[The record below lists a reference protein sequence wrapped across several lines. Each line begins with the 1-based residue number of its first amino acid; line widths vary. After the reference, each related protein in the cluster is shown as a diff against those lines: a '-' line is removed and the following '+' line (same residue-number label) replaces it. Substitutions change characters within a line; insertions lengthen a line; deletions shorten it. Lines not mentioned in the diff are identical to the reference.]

1 MTMTS
6 RERVR
11 TALRHH
17 QPDRCPVDFG
27 GTAMSQCLPEFLA
40 KMRAAL
46 GFPMPPD
53 READDDWADERILRY
68 LEVDLRLVPYQP
80 PLPVLRDMDPE
91 ACTRV
96 IADRQ
101 RKREE
106 AAAGV
111 NTPGRFARVS
121 AGECHARRTEEDA
134 RAGAARTVP
143 LPGLADRR
151 RETFSGRRIRH
162 HVLGFLRIF

>member
-1 MTMTS
+1 MIS

-111 NTPGRFARVS
+111 RTPAATPQLPGALAS
-121 AGECHARRTEEDA
+121 PED
-134 RAGAARTVP
+134 TVP
-143 LPGLADRR
+143 VTIEVKGNSMSEITGSL
-151 RETFSGRRIRH
+151 
-162 HVLGFLRIF
+162 